1 MICALDVFVD
11 IKTITLKRPQIQR
24 ICGLFS
30 FRVLLIQESIVKN
43 QQVLTVILAFIAVVF
58 IWSTTPLAIKWSGE
72 GVGFVSGI
80 TGRMLIGAVLAAGLT
95 FMRFNKLSLSA
106 KALHVYTAAA
116 LAIFGAMMPVY
127 WGAQYLSS
135 GLISVVFGLTPI
147 FTAFFAASILHENS
161 LTLAKISGALSGI
174 VGLLVIFS
182 EQLSLGENALM
193 GMSAVLLSV
202 VLHSMSAVW
211 IKHIDARLPALMV
224 TTGGLLFSLPLFLL
238 VYILFA
244 EPLPIQLP
252 MRSIWSIVY
261 LGVMGSIVGFVSYY
275 YLLSHLQ
282 ASTVALITLMTPVT
296 ALLLG
301 NVLNNEEITSIIWLG
316 TGLVLLGLILHQW
329 GGFLSK
335 YLCREK

>member
-1 MICALDVFVD
+1 
-11 IKTITLKRPQIQR
+11 
-24 ICGLFS
+24 
-30 FRVLLIQESIVKN
+30 VKE
-43 QQVLTVILAFIAVVF
+43 QQAFTVTLAFIAVVF
-58 IWSTTPLAIKWSGE
+58 IWSTTPLTIKWSGE
-72 GVGFVSGI
+72 GVGFISAI
-80 TGRMLIGAVLAAGLT
+80 TGRMLIGAVLATALT
-95 FMRFNKLSLSA
+95 FMRFNKLVMSA
-106 KALHVYTAAA
+106 KAIYVYSAAA

-147 FTAFFAASILHENS
+147 FTAFFAAFILHENS
-161 LTLAKISGALSGI
+161 LAPTKVIGALSG
-174 VGLLVIFS
+174 VTGLLVIFS
-182 EQLSLGENALM
+182 EQLDLGDNALM
-193 GMSAVLLSV
+193 GISAVLLSV
-202 VLHSMSAVW
+202 ILHSMSAVW
-211 IKHIDARLPALMV
+211 IKRIDAKLPALMV

-238 VYILFA
+238 IYVLFA
-244 EPLPIQLP
+244 EPLPVQLP

-301 NVLNNEEITSIIWLG
+301 HGLNNEDLTAAIWLG

-329 GGFLSK
+329 GGVLSK
-335 YLCREK
+335 YLCTEK

>member
-1 MICALDVFVD
+1 
-11 IKTITLKRPQIQR
+11 
-24 ICGLFS
+24 
-30 FRVLLIQESIVKN
+30 VKN
-43 QQVLTVILAFIAVVF
+43 QQALTVALAFITVVF
-58 IWSTTPLAIKWSGE
+58 IWSTTPLTIKWSAE
-72 GVGFVSGI
+72 GVGFISAI
-80 TGRMLIGAVLAAGLT
+80 TGRMLIGAVLATALT
-95 FMRFNKLSLSA
+95 FIRFNKLALSA
-106 KALHVYTAAA
+106 KAIYVYFAAA

-147 FTAFFAASILHENS
+147 FTAFFATSLLQENS
-161 LTLAKISGALSGI
+161 LTITKMAGALSG
-174 VGLLVIFS
+174 VAGLLVIFS
-182 EQLSLGENALM
+182 EQLNLGENALM
-193 GMSAVLLSV
+193 GLSAVLLSV
-202 VLHSMSAVW
+202 ILHSMSAVW
-211 IKHIDARLPALMV
+211 IKRIDARLPALMV

-244 EPLPIQLP
+244 EPLPVQLP

-282 ASTVALITLMTPVT
+282 ASTVALITLMTPVV

-301 NVLNNEEITSIIWLG
+301 YTLNNEDLTGTIWLG
-316 TGLVLLGLILHQW
+316 TSLVLLGLMLHQW
-329 GGFLSK
+329 GGILSK